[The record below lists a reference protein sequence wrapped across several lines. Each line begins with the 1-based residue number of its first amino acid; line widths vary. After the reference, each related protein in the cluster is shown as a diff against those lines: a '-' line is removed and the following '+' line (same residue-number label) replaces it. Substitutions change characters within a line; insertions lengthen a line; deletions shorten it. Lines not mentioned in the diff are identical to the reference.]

1 MRLKLGKYRFYF
13 APRKLTYFAI
23 FAFSVYFLGC
33 LPTPLF
39 DSPTSTI
46 LLSKDGR
53 LMNARIAEDG
63 QWRFPEMDSTPV
75 KFNEAIIAFEDH
87 DFYAHTGVSFR
98 AIGRAAISNFKAK
111 RVVSGGSTI
120 TMQIARMA
128 RDGNRTFYNKFI
140 EAIWAFRME
149 TRYSKEQLLTI
160 YASHAPFGG
169 NVVGLEAASWR
180 YYGLPPHDLSWSQ
193 AATLAVLPN
202 APGLVHPGKNREIL
216 LEKRNKVLTT
226 LYVQGKIDAI
236 TYELSLDEPL
246 IGAPKNLPSLAPHL
260 LDNAISSGRK
270 GQRITTTLDD
280 RKQEKL
286 TEILARHQKHLNQ
299 NFIHNAALIVIDVK
313 TNEVVTYI
321 GNSANENKHQ
331 KYVDIVRAPRSSGS
345 ILKPFLYAAM
355 TQEGMIHND
364 QLIPDVPMNF
374 DHFSPKNYNEKN
386 EGAVKVGDALA
397 QSLNVP
403 AVYLLQQYGIDK
415 FLHKLRSIGQTH
427 VSKSAQHYGLSLIL
441 GGAESSLWDVANAY
455 AGMAKTLN
463 YYNAE
468 NKYNSNTWDDAVVFS
483 NKNTQSEKES
493 ESGVKKESRVV
504 KTRTTSKFDAGSVYE
519 TFQALLSVNR
529 PYMDASWEQ
538 YSSSKRIAWKT
549 GTSYGNRDA
558 WAIGCT
564 PDYVVAVWVGNATGE
579 GRPGIIGTTAAGPI
593 MFDVFSHLSS
603 KRAWFIPPYD
613 ELVKMSICK
622 ESGHRNTIN
631 CTKIDTVQV
640 HQMALRG
647 PSCNFHEVFLTDM
660 NEKYRYNQGC
670 AQDVRVKTVS
680 QFVLPPLQAYFY
692 KNSHPNYK
700 AIPPFHPDCE
710 GIAEDK
716 TFSIIYPD
724 HNSKMIGTVDLDGF
738 SKGIIFE
745 ASHPDNSATLF
756 WHVDNQYL
764 GETKGQHSIK
774 YIPVEGQH
782 LLTVL
787 DEMGNQKK
795 ILFTILED

>member
-1 MRLKLGKYRFYF
+1 VRVKIGKYHFYF

-23 FAFSVYFLGC
+23 FAFIVYFLGC

-46 LLSKDGR
+46 LLSKNGR

-98 AIGRAAISNFKAK
+98 AIGRAALSNIKAK

-128 RDGNRTFYNKFI
+128 RGSKRTFYNKFI

-149 TRYSKEQLLTI
+149 TVYSKEEILTI

-180 YYGLPPHDLSWSQ
+180 YYGLNPHDLSWSQ

-202 APGLVHPGKNREIL
+202 APGLVYPGKNRRIL
-216 LEKRNKVLTT
+216 LEKRNKVLAS
-226 LYVQGKIDAI
+226 LYEHGKIDAI

-246 IGAPKNLPSLAPHL
+246 IGAPKTLPSLAPHL

-280 RKQEKL
+280 SKQEKL
-286 TEILARHQKHLNQ
+286 TAILARHQRHLNQ
-299 NFIHNAALIVIDVK
+299 NFIHNAALLVIDVK

-321 GNSANENKHQ
+321 GNSATENKHQ

-345 ILKPFLYAAM
+345 ILKPFLYTAM
-355 TQEGMIHND
+355 TQEGMIHNN

-374 DHFSPKNYNEKN
+374 DHFSPKNYDKKN
-386 EGAVKVGDALA
+386 EGAVKAGDALA

-441 GGAESSLWDVANAY
+441 GGAETSLWDVANAY
-455 AGMAKTLN
+455 SGMAKTLN
-463 YYNAE
+463 YYNVE
-468 NKYNSNTWDDAVVFS
+468 NKYNSNTWDDAELFFS
-483 NKNTQSEKES
+483 KKNQSES
-493 ESGVKKESRVV
+493 ESKRKRMRESRAEI
-504 KTRTTSKFDAGSVYE
+504 TRTTSKFDAGSIYE
-519 TFQALLSVNR
+519 TFEALLSVNR
-529 PYMDASWEQ
+529 PFMDASWEQ
-538 YSSSKRIAWKT
+538 YSSSKKIAWKT

-593 MFDVFSHLSS
+593 MFDVFSNLTSERS
-603 KRAWFIPPYD
+603 WFIPPYD

-647 PSCNFHEVFLTDM
+647 PSCNFHEVFLTDKI
-660 NEKYRYNQGC
+660 EKFRYNKSC
-670 AQDVRVKTVS
+670 AQDVRVRIVS

-692 KNSHPNYK
+692 KNVHPNYK
-700 AIPPFHPDCE
+700 SLPPFHPDCE
-710 GIAEDK
+710 DLAEDI

-724 HNSKMIGTVDLDGF
+724 HNSKMIGTIDLGGI

-774 YIPVEGQH
+774 YIPKEGQH

-787 DEMGNQKK
+787 DELGNQKK
-795 ILFTILED
+795 IFFTILKN

>member
-1 MRLKLGKYRFYF
+1 VRINIGKYRFFF
-13 APRKLTYFAI
+13 APRKLTKFAL
-23 FAFSVYFLGC
+23 FAFLVYFLGC
-33 LPTPLF
+33 LPTVLF
-39 DSPTSTI
+39 DSTTSTI

-98 AIGRAAISNFKAK
+98 AIGRAAISNLKAR

-120 TMQIARMA
+120 TMQIARMS
-128 RDGNRTFYNKFI
+128 RNKKRTFYNKFV

-149 TRYSKEQLLTI
+149 LRYSKEQLLTI

-226 LYVQGKIDAI
+226 LFEHGKIDEI

-246 IGAPKNLPSLAPHL
+246 IGAPKTLPSLAPHL
-260 LDNAISSGRK
+260 LDNAIKNGKK

-280 RKQEKL
+280 KKQEKL
-286 TEILARHQKHLNQ
+286 TRILERHQMHLNQ
-299 NFIHNAALIVIDVK
+299 NYIHNAALLVIDVR

-321 GNSANENKHQ
+321 GNSATENKHQ
-331 KYVDIVRAPRSSGS
+331 KHVDIVRSSRSSGS
-345 ILKPFLYAAM
+345 ILKPFLYASM

-364 QLIPDVPMNF
+364 QLIPDVPMHF
-374 DHFSPKNYNEKN
+374 DHFSPKNYDEKN
-386 EGAVKVGDALA
+386 EGAVRAGDALA
-397 QSLNVP
+397 RSLNVP

-415 FLHKLRSIGQTH
+415 FLHKLRSIGQKH
-427 VSKSAQHYGLSLIL
+427 ISKSAEHYGLSLIL

-463 YYNAE
+463 YYNSE
-468 NKYNSNTWDDAVVFS
+468 NKYNTNTWEDASLFNAYSPQFS
-483 NKNTQSEKES
+483 S
-493 ESGVKKESRVV
+493 V
-504 KTRTTSKFDAGSVYE
+504 TRTTSKFDAGSIYE

-529 PYMDASWEQ
+529 PHMEASWEQ
-538 YSSSKRIAWKT
+538 YSSSSKIAWKT

-593 MFDVFSHLSS
+593 MFDVFTHLST
-603 KRAWFIPPYD
+603 KRTWFIPPYD
-613 ELVKMSICK
+613 ELVKMSICR
-622 ESGHRNTIN
+622 ESGHRNTLN
-631 CTKIDTVQV
+631 CIRIDTVQV
-640 HQMALRG
+640 HQNALRG
-647 PSCNFHEVFLTDM
+647 PSCNFHEVFLTDQK
-660 NEKYRYNQGC
+660 ERYRYHQGC
-670 AQDVRVKTVS
+670 SQDLNLKTVS
-680 QFVLPPLQAYFY
+680 RFVLPPLQAYFY
-692 KNSHPNYK
+692 KSSHPNYIS
-700 AIPPFHPDCE
+700 IPPFHPDCE
-710 GIAEDK
+710 DAAQEK

-724 HNSKMIGTVDLDGF
+724 HNSRMVGTVDLDGI

-745 ASHPDNSATLF
+745 ASHPDASATLF
-756 WHVDNQYL
+756 WHVDNHYL
-764 GETKGQHSIK
+764 GETTGIHSIK
-774 YIPVEGQH
+774 YIPKEGQH

-787 DEMGNQKK
+787 DELGNQKK

>member
-1 MRLKLGKYRFYF
+1 MRLKIGEYRFYF
-13 APRKLTYFAI
+13 APRKLTYFAV
-23 FAFSVYFLGC
+23 FAFIVYFLGC
-33 LPTPLF
+33 LPAVLF
-39 DSPTSTI
+39 ESPTSTI
-46 LLSKDGR
+46 LLSKDGH

-87 DFYAHTGVSFR
+87 DFYAHTGVSIR
-98 AIGRAAISNFKAK
+98 AIGRAAISNIKA
-111 RVVSGGSTI
+111 RRIVSGGSTI
-120 TMQIARMA
+120 TMQIARMS
-128 RDGNRTFYNKFI
+128 RDGKRTFYNKFV

-149 TRYSKEQLLTI
+149 LRYSKEQLLTI

-216 LEKRNKVLTT
+216 LEKRNKVLAT
-226 LYVQGKIDAI
+226 LYDHGKIDAI

-246 IGAPKNLPSLAPHL
+246 IGAPKTLPSLAPHL
-260 LDNAISSGRK
+260 LDNAIASGRK
-270 GQRITTTLDD
+270 GQRITTTLDE

-286 TEILARHQKHLNQ
+286 TEILTRHQRHLNQ
-299 NFIHNAALIVIDVK
+299 NFIHNAALLVIDVK

-321 GNSANENKHQ
+321 GNSATEDKHQ
-331 KYVDIVRAPRSSGS
+331 KYVDIVRAGRSSGS

-374 DHFSPKNYNEKN
+374 DHFSPKNYNERN
-386 EGAVKVGDALA
+386 EGAVKAGDALA

-427 VSKSAQHYGLSLIL
+427 VSKSAEHYGLSLIL

-455 AGMAKTLN
+455 SGMAKTLN
-463 YYNAE
+463 HYNTE
-468 NKYNSNTWDDAVVFS
+468 NKYNTNTWDDASLFS
-483 NKNTQSEKES
+483 SYAPTSS
-493 ESGVKKESRVV
+493 SV
-504 KTRTTSKFDAGSVYE
+504 TRTTSKFDAASIYE

-529 PYMDASWEQ
+529 PHMEASWEQ
-538 YSSSKRIAWKT
+538 YSSSSKIAWKT

-593 MFDVFSHLSS
+593 MFDVFSYLTS
-603 KRAWFIPPYD
+603 KRKWFIPPYD

-631 CTKIDTVQV
+631 CKKIDTVQV
-640 HQMALRG
+640 HQHALRG
-647 PSCNFHEVFLTDM
+647 PSCNFHEIFLTDQK
-660 NEKYRYNQGC
+660 EKYRYHQEC
-670 AQDVRVKTVS
+670 AQEVKLKTVS

-700 AIPPFHPDCE
+700 KIPPFHPDCE
-710 GIAEDK
+710 DIAEDI
-716 TFSIIYPD
+716 TFSIIYPE
-724 HNSKMIGTVDLDGF
+724 HNSKMIGTLDLDGI

-764 GETKGQHSIK
+764 GETQGNHSIK
-774 YIPVEGQH
+774 YVPEEGQH

-787 DEMGNQKK
+787 DELGNQKK

>member
-1 MRLKLGKYRFYF
+1 
-13 APRKLTYFAI
+13 
-23 FAFSVYFLGC
+23 
-33 LPTPLF
+33 
-39 DSPTSTI
+39 
-46 LLSKDGR
+46 
-53 LMNARIAEDG
+53 MNARIAEDG

-87 DFYAHTGVSFR
+87 DFYSHAGVSFK
-98 AIGRAAISNFKAK
+98 AIGRAALSNFKARK
-111 RVVSGGSTI
+111 VVSGGSTI
-120 TMQIARMA
+120 TMQIARMS
-128 RDGNRTFYNKFI
+128 RDSDRTFYNKFI
-140 EAIWAFRME
+140 EAIWAFRLE
-149 TRYSKEQLLTI
+149 IRYGKKKLLNI

-202 APGLVHPGKNREIL
+202 APGLVHPGRNREIL
-216 LEKRNKVLTT
+216 LKKRNKVLKT
-226 LYVQGKIDAI
+226 LYKHGKIDAI

-246 IGAPKNLPSLAPHL
+246 IGAPQVLPSLAPHL

-270 GQRITTTLDD
+270 GQRITTTLNI

-286 TEILARHQKHLNQ
+286 TEILARHQRHLNQ
-299 NFIHNAALIVIDVK
+299 NYIHNAALLVIDVK
-313 TNEVVTYI
+313 TNEVVAYI
-321 GNSANENKHQ
+321 GNSATEEEHQ

-355 TQEGMIHND
+355 VQEGMIHND

-374 DHFSPKNYNEKN
+374 DHFTPKNYNEKN
-386 EGAVKVGDALA
+386 EGAVKAGDALA

-403 AVYLLQQYGIDK
+403 AVYLLQEYGIDK

-455 AGMAKTLN
+455 SGMAKTLN
-463 YYNAE
+463 YYNIE
-468 NKYNSNTWDDAVVFS
+468 NKYNSNTWDDASLFNS
-483 NKNTQSEKES
+483 YSAQSS
-493 ESGVKKESRVV
+493 AVS
-504 KTRTTSKFDAGSVYE
+504 RTTSKFDAASIYK

-529 PYMDASWEQ
+529 PHIEASWEQ
-538 YSSSKRIAWKT
+538 YSSSSRIAWKT

-564 PDYVVAVWVGNATGE
+564 PEYVVAVWVGNATGE

-593 MFDVFSHLSS
+593 MFDVFSYLSS
-603 KRAWFIPPYD
+603 KRTWFIPPYD

-631 CTKIDTVQV
+631 CKKIDTVQV
-640 HQMALRG
+640 HQSALRG
-647 PSCNFHEVFLTDM
+647 PSCNFHEVYLTDM
-660 NEKYRYNQGC
+660 KGKYRYHQGC
-670 AQDVRVKTVS
+670 AHDVRLKTVS

-700 AIPPFHPDCE
+700 PIPPFHPDCE
-710 GIAEDK
+710 GITEDK
-716 TFSIIYPD
+716 SFSIIYPD

-745 ASHPDNSATLF
+745 ATHPDPSATLF

-764 GETKGQHSIK
+764 GETKGNHSIQ
-774 YIPVEGQH
+774 YIPEEGQH

-787 DEMGNQKK
+787 DELGNQKK
-795 ILFTILED
+795 INFTILED

>member
-1 MRLKLGKYRFYF
+1 MRLNFGKYRLYF
-13 APRKLTYFAI
+13 APRKLTYFAL
-23 FAFSVYFLGC
+23 FAFLVYFLGC
-33 LPTPLF
+33 LPTVLF
-39 DSPTSTI
+39 SSPNSTI

-53 LMNARIAEDG
+53 LMNARIASDG
-63 QWRFPEMDSTPV
+63 QWRFPEMDSTPI

-98 AIGRAAISNFKAK
+98 AIGRAVISNLEAK
-111 RVVSGGSTI
+111 KVVSGGSTI

-128 RDGNRTFYNKFI
+128 RNSERTFYNKFV

-149 TRYSKEQLLTI
+149 FRYSKKELLTI

-180 YYGLPPHDLSWSQ
+180 YYGLPPHDLSWAQVS
-193 AATLAVLPN
+193 TLAVLPN
-202 APGLVHPGKNREIL
+202 APGLVHPGKNRSIL

-226 LYVQGKIDAI
+226 LYAHKKIDAI
-236 TYELSLDEPL
+236 TYELSLEEPL
-246 IGAPKNLPSLAPHL
+246 IGAPKTLPSLAPHL
-260 LDNAISSGRK
+260 LSNAIANGRK

-280 RKQEKL
+280 SKQEKL
-286 TEILARHQKHLNQ
+286 TQLLRRHQRNLNQ
-299 NFIHNAALIVIDVK
+299 NYIHNAAMLVIDVK
-313 TNEVVTYI
+313 TNQVVSYI
-321 GNSANENKHQ
+321 GNSAIENSHQ

-345 ILKPFLYAAM
+345 ILKPFLFAAL
-355 TQEGMIHND
+355 TQEGMIHNN

-374 DHFSPKNYNEKN
+374 DHFSPKNYDERN
-386 EGAVKVGDALA
+386 EGAVKAGDALA
-397 QSLNVP
+397 KSLNVP

-455 AGMAKTLN
+455 SGMAKTLN
-463 YYNAE
+463 FYNKE
-468 NKYNSNTWDDAVVFS
+468 NKYNSNTWKDAEVFRS
-483 NKNTQSEKES
+483 QKMGHENGSQGEN
-493 ESGVKKESRVV
+493 ESRAV
-504 KTRTTSKFDAGSVYE
+504 KTRTTSKFDAASIYE

-529 PYMDASWEQ
+529 PHMEASWEQ
-538 YSSSKRIAWKT
+538 YSSSSKIAWKT

-593 MFDVFSHLSS
+593 MFDAFSYLTTQRS
-603 KRAWFIPPYD
+603 WFIPPYD

-622 ESGHRNTIN
+622 ESGHRNTVN
-631 CTKIDTVQV
+631 CTKIDTIQV

-647 PSCNFHEVFLTDM
+647 PSCNFHEVFLTDSK
-660 NEKYRYNQGC
+660 EQFRYHQGC
-670 AQDVRVKTVS
+670 AQDSKLKTVS
-680 QFVLPPLQAYFY
+680 RFVLPPLQAYFY
-692 KNSHPNYK
+692 KNAHSNYK
-700 AIPPFHPDCE
+700 VIPSFHPECE
-710 GIAEDK
+710 GIAEEK
-716 TFSIIYPD
+716 TFTIIYPE
-724 HNSKMIGTVDLDGF
+724 HNSKMIGTLDLDGI

-745 ASHPDNSATLF
+745 ASHPDNSVTLF
-756 WHVDNQYL
+756 WHIDNQYL
-764 GETKGQHSIK
+764 GETKGHHSIK
-774 YIPVEGQH
+774 YLPVEGQH
-782 LLTVL
+782 LLTVM
-787 DEMGNQKK
+787 DELGNQKK